1 MKTIAAFFSV
11 ILFASSSFAAASS
24 SCADLK
30 LELQAM
36 HKAQTQIM
44 NSLVSNHETFA
55 SSMEEYSTVVSSA
68 KGSGVTVSKQMNSS
82 ANSFRQRGVQGQKM
96 AKQLNQATE
105 DLLARVAA
113 CL

>member
-1 MKTIAAFFSV
+1 MKTIAAFLSV
-11 ILFASSSFAAASS
+11 ILFASSSFAASS

-55 SSMEEYSTVVSSA
+55 SSMEEYSTVVTSPKASVA
-68 KGSGVTVSKQMNSS
+68 VVSKEMNNS
-82 ANSFRQRGVQGQKM
+82 ADSFRKRGVQGQKM
-96 AKQLNQATE
+96 AKQLDQATG